1 MECINAYSNIGVC
14 RRFLLLRVYLSG
26 RKAKSESE
34 VLSMLEHYPD
44 ILSTDH
50 LIEILK
56 VKSKKTAI
64 KWLKENSVFYFR
76 VGHGYKIPK
85 NSLQD
90 FFSVSSCQECGYS
103 ER

>member
-1 MECINAYSNIGVC
+1 M
-14 RRFLLLRVYLSG
+14 SG

-44 ILSTDH
+44 ILTTDH

>member
-1 MECINAYSNIGVC
+1 
-14 RRFLLLRVYLSG
+14 LSG
-26 RKAKSESE
+26 WGAKSESE
-34 VLSMLEHYPD
+34 VLNVLEQYPD
-44 ILSTDH
+44 ILTTDH

-85 NSLQD
+85 SGLQD
-90 FFSVSSCQECGYS
+90 FFSASSCQECGYT
-103 ER
+103 ERQPGDL

>member
-1 MECINAYSNIGVC
+1 M
-14 RRFLLLRVYLSG
+14 SG
-26 RKAKSESE
+26 RGAKSESE

-44 ILSTDH
+44 ILTTDH

-90 FFSVSSCQECGYS
+90 FFSASSCQECGHS

>member
-1 MECINAYSNIGVC
+1 
-14 RRFLLLRVYLSG
+14 
-26 RKAKSESE
+26 
-34 VLSMLEHYPD
+34 MLEQYPD
-44 ILSTDH
+44 ILTTDH

-85 NSLQD
+85 SGL
-90 FFSVSSCQECGYS
+90 
-103 ER
+103 

>member
-1 MECINAYSNIGVC
+1 
-14 RRFLLLRVYLSG
+14 
-26 RKAKSESE
+26 
-34 VLSMLEHYPD
+34 VLEQYPD
-44 ILSTDH
+44 ILTTDH

-85 NSLQD
+85 SG
-90 FFSVSSCQECGYS
+90 SASSCQECGYA
-103 ER
+103 ERQPGDL

>member
-1 MECINAYSNIGVC
+1 MEGINAYSNIGVC

-44 ILSTDH
+44 ILTTDH

-56 VKSKKTAI
+56 VKSKKTGLI
-64 KWLKENSVFYFR
+64 VK
-76 VGHGYKIPK
+76 
-85 NSLQD
+85 
-90 FFSVSSCQECGYS
+90 
-103 ER
+103 